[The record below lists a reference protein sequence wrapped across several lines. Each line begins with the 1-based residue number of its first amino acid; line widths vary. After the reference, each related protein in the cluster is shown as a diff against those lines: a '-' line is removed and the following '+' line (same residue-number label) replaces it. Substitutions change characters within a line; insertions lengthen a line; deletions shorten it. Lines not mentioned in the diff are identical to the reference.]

1 MPHTL
6 DDLWEM
12 VYENPQA
19 MIYAGGTDVLVKHR
33 SLTPIN
39 PFICLENIHEL
50 KEIYQQDNLV
60 FIGSCVSHTRL
71 LESRIIQNHF
81 PVLIH
86 ALKVLGSPQIRNMGT
101 IGGNIC
107 TASPAGDTLPPLHV
121 LGAILEIRSIDSK
134 RFTALKNFIKGP
146 GKNSLQKDEILYG
159 IWINSKQVFNIHHYE
174 KVGQRKALAIAIAS
188 LAALLRLSES
198 GIIEDAR
205 LAWGSVGPMIVTSE
219 KINRVLVGKP
229 LTEASLKLA
238 VPFISEA
245 VSPIDDIRAS
255 AHYRKMVS
263 ENLIFRL
270 LQYINHANR

>member
-1 MPHTL
+1 MPHTI

-12 VYENPQA
+12 IYGNQQA
-19 MIYAGGTDVLVKHR
+19 MIYAGGTDVLARYR
-33 SLTPIN
+33 SLTSRNLTCI
-39 PFICLENIHEL
+39 EDIHEL
-50 KEIYQQDNLV
+50 KEIYQQDNLI
-60 FIGSCVSHTRL
+60 FIGSCVTHTRL
-71 LESRIIQNHF
+71 LESKIIQKHL

-107 TASPAGDTLPPLHV
+107 TASPAGDTLPPLYV

-134 RFTALKNFIKGP
+134 RFTALKNFIHGP
-146 GKNSLQKDEILYG
+146 GKNSLQKDEVLYG
-159 IWINSKQVFNIHHYE
+159 IWINTKQDFNIHHYE
-174 KVGQRKALAIAIAS
+174 KVGQRKMLAIAIAS
-188 LAALLRLSES
+188 LAALLKLSKS

-205 LAWGSVGPMIVTSE
+205 LAWGSVGPKIIASE
-219 KINRVLVGKP
+219 KINKALIGKT
-229 LTEASLKLA
+229 LTEASLKLI
-238 VPFISEA
+238 VPLIREA

-270 LQYINHANR
+270 LKYGGHNND